1 VLKDNLIFK
10 SIHQQHLFSNPH
22 TLPLIG
28 ERILMKFNSQLRLVA
43 LLAALFAFAGMAA
56 AQGPVNDAAVTT
68 SNLAASATFQ
78 TALRLD
84 ITTATAGSTV
94 GGTSGLYTLAFGN
107 VNGLGL
113 GIPGTN
119 ITRTAVSGGYMY
131 TTPITLTPGFSGFA
145 GATATITVGQD
156 AADDAASK
164 SAAREGAAAATVAVL
179 PAVASATLITAA
191 ATNGT
196 SFDRYIGVFVPSGNG
211 GVNMAGSRSMN
222 LVYTIT
228 AP

>member
-1 VLKDNLIFK
+1 MTFNK
-10 SIHQQHLFSNPH
+10 
-22 TLPLIG
+22 PL
-28 ERILMKFNSQLRLVA
+28 RFTV
-43 LLAALFAFAGMAA
+43 LLAALLVFAGTAT

-68 SNLAASATFQ
+68 SNLAVSATFQ

-94 GGTSGLYTLAFGN
+94 GGTLGVYTLAFGS

-113 GIPGTN
+113 GTPGTN
-119 ITRTAVSGGYMY
+119 ITRTSVSGGYMY

-145 GATATITVGQD
+145 GATASITVGQD

-164 SAAREGAAAATVAVL
+164 SAAREGAAAVSVAVL
-179 PAVASATLITAA
+179 PAVASATLVTAA

-196 SFDRYIGVFVPSGNG
+196 SFDRYIGVFVPNGNG
-211 GVNMAGSRSMN
+211 GVNMGGARSMN

-228 AP
+228 VP